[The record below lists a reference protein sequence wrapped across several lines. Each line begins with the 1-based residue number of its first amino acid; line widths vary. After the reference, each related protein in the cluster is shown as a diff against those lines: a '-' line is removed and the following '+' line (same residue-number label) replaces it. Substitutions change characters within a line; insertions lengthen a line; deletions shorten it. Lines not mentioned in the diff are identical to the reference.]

1 MRIEIITQN
10 NMCTVTVNVDEKA
23 LRRANPDLS
32 DMVAIRRWAQQWV
45 DDYGFQELLDEE
57 DDVVDLEAAREM
69 LHQTIRD
76 EYARV

>member
-1 MRIEIITQN
+1 
-10 NMCTVTVNVDEKA
+10 MCTVTVNVDEKA

-45 DDYGFQELLDEE
+45 DYGFQELLDDE
-57 DDVVDLEAAREM
+57 DEVVDLEAAREM

>member
-1 MRIEIITQN
+1 MRIEIKTQN

-23 LRRANPDLS
+23 LRRANPELS

-45 DDYGFQELLDEE
+45 DYGFQELLDEE

>member
-1 MRIEIITQN
+1 MRIEIKTQN

-45 DDYGFQELLDEE
+45 DYGFQELLDEE

>member
-1 MRIEIITQN
+1 
-10 NMCTVTVNVDEKA
+10 MCTVTVNVDEKA
-23 LRRANPDLS
+23 LRRVNPDLS

-45 DDYGFQELLDEE
+45 DYGFQELLDEE
-57 DDVVDLEAAREM
+57 DGVVDLEAAREM

>member
-45 DDYGFQELLDEE
+45 DYGFQELLDEE

>member
-10 NMCTVTVNVDEKA
+10 NMCTVTVIVDEKA

-45 DDYGFQELLDEE
+45 DYGFQELLDEE

>member
-1 MRIEIITQN
+1 MRIEIKTQN
-10 NMCTVTVNVDEKA
+10 KMCTVTVNVDEKA

-45 DDYGFQELLDEE
+45 DYGFQELLDEE

>member
-1 MRIEIITQN
+1 MRIEIKTQN

-45 DDYGFQELLDEE
+45 DYGFQELLDEE
-57 DDVVDLEAAREM
+57 DGVVDLEAAREM